1 MNQFDYLEAGFKVF
15 GLLGK
20 TDHDGSLLP
29 EKQQYKKP
37 YASNW
42 QHTPDWSDDQLD
54 VMEESGQFA
63 TGFGVLCDG
72 WLIIDIDP
80 RNGGTLES
88 VKHWHK
94 QAGFVVKTGGGGWH
108 IYFKSPGGAFVQH
121 LDQFKGIDFKTSGY
135 VVGAGSMHASG
146 TIYEVE
152 SGHPCDVKEAP
163 GDLIELLKKPDRYR
177 AQTNSGMMDVSY
189 QELSDMVN
197 HIRNDD
203 VDYEVWI
210 RIGMA
215 IHHTLS
221 GDGFEIWDD
230 WSRKSDKYN
239 NTFMLTKWHSFGK
252 SSLVAGLGTI
262 IHYAELGGYQQS
274 VTFETTLEDDSEDSP
289 PTVDLLR
296 PPGFVGELAT
306 WINSQCF
313 FPRENLSVAA
323 ALGVVSAIAGMRY
336 RDQTGITPNLF
347 SLCVAGS
354 GTGKEAIQQAFA
366 DCLRAAGM
374 APALHGHIKSEQ
386 EMIRNF
392 IRHQA
397 AHYCIDEFGMF
408 LKTVV
413 TSASKGGAS
422 YLEGVVKVMLSAY
435 TKADGYLQI
444 SGDLKEQVKTD
455 IKNELAACYKKI
467 DNNEDQSGKFQAR
480 AEHLQRHL
488 KDIDNGIKNP
498 FITLIGFT
506 TPVTFNSLVSFEMA
520 TNGFVGRSLIFNE
533 HETNPRP
540 NKKRAPK
547 GMPTNLSMQLSAL
560 FNCGDSSDLI
570 RIENNGA
577 VVTVQDTKEAE
588 SLLQD
593 AAEHFWQCAEDAKDY
608 GLEAIHR
615 RGYELTAKVSLVL
628 AIAEGVRTRE
638 HVLWAYE
645 LVKRDCATK
654 MRLARSN
661 DVEKESPG
669 ESIAVKIEQFLKSSG
684 EFETEGVIVNRCRPH
699 KKEQVLQILEKLVS
713 SKRVQ
718 CKKSVNRKN
727 RLETNKYKAL

>member
-1 MNQFDYLEAGFKVF
+1 MNQYDYLQAGFKVF
-15 GLLGK
+15 GLLGAK
-20 TDHDGSLLP
+20 DHDGSELP
-29 EKQQYKKP
+29 DKQKYKKP

-54 VMEESGQFA
+54 VMEESGQFD

-88 VKHWHK
+88 VRHWYD
-94 QAGFVVKTGGGGWH
+94 QSGFTVKTGGGGWH
-108 IYFKSPGGAFVQH
+108 IYFKVAQGAFVQS
-121 LDQFKGIDFKTSGY
+121 LPQYPGIDFKTSGY
-135 VVGAGSMHASG
+135 VVGAGSLHASG
-146 TIYEVE
+146 SYYEE
-152 SGHPCDVKEAP
+152 DKGHPCDVTQAP
-163 GDLIELLKKPDRYR
+163 QDLLDILKKPDRYR
-177 AQTNSGMMDVSY
+177 AQTSSGTIDVSY
-189 QELSDMVN
+189 QDVADMVA
-197 HIRNDD
+197 HIDNND
-203 VDYEVWI
+203 VDYELWI

-230 WSRKSDKYN
+230 WSKKSDKYD
-239 NTFMLTKWHSFGK
+239 NTFMMTKWHSFGK
-252 SSLVAGLGTI
+252 SSVVAGLGTI
-262 IHYAELGGYQQS
+262 IHFAELGGYQQS
-274 VTFETTLEDDSEDSP
+274 VTFETTLEVDDDAP
-289 PTVDLLR
+289 PSVDLLR
-296 PPGFVGELAT
+296 PPGLVGDIAN

-313 FPRENLSVAA
+313 FPRENLAVAA

-354 GTGKEAIQQAFA
+354 GTGKEAIQQAYA

-397 AHYCIDEFGMF
+397 AHYSIDEFGMF

-422 YLEGVVKVMLSAY
+422 YLEGVVKVLLSAY

-444 SGDLKEQVKTD
+444 SGDLKEQVKND
-455 IKNELAACYKKI
+455 IKAEIAACNKKI
-467 DNNEDQSGKFQAR
+467 DANEDKHGKV
-480 AEHLQRHL
+480 QRRL
-488 KDIDNGIKNP
+488 DSLIVSISDIDNGIKNP
-498 FITLIGFT
+498 FVTLIGFT

-540 NKKRAPK
+540 NKKRGERGLPA
-547 GMPTNLSMQLSAL
+547 GLAMQLAAL
-560 FNCGDSSDLI
+560 FNCGDTSDI
-570 RIENNGA
+570 TRIENTGA
-577 VVTVQDTKEAE
+577 VVAIRDTKEAQT
-588 SLLQD
+588 LLQE
-593 AAEHFWQCAEDAKDY
+593 ASEHFWQCAEDAKEY

-628 AIAEGVRTRE
+628 AIGEGVRTHE

-645 LVKRDCATK
+645 LVKRDCAVK

-669 ESIAVKIEQFLKSSG
+669 ESIAVKIEQFLKASG
-684 EFETEGVIVNRCRPH
+684 EFESEGVIVNRCRPH
-699 KKEQVLQILEKLVS
+699 KKEQVLQVLEKLVEHR
-713 SKRVQ
+713 RVV
-718 CKKSVNRKN
+718 CEKSVNRKN
-727 RLETNKYKAL
+727 RLESKKYKAL